1 MKERSMRQLFLAITF
16 LVTLSAQDNFIGDIF
31 ENGSI
36 NYGDRTIQAI
46 GIGFI
51 PENVINAGQAR
62 RSAMR
67 IAKQDALRQLIEI
80 INGVNVTSETTVS
93 GAMFDDVIKT
103 QVQGAIRGAR
113 QIGQPKYLSDTSV
126 EVVYEVKMADIS
138 RVLLP
143 MAEKAPTLTFD
154 NVTATAPA
162 GIAAAAAEQQQAGTA
177 DTGVKSG
184 GVTGIIID
192 GTGLGLRPAMSPR
205 ILNQGG
211 SVVYGPGQYS
221 RDYAAANGVV
231 GYAKTLDQAKSD
243 TRVQGNP
250 LIIRGASTSGSTS
263 ADVIISNAD
272 AGRLAVADGAG
283 GLLKNCRVIIVLD

>member
-1 MKERSMRQLFLAITF
+1 MRSIFITIC
-16 LVTLSAQDNFIGDIF
+16 LMASLMAQDDFIGDVF
-31 ENGSI
+31 ENGSV

-80 INGVNVTSETTVS
+80 VNGVNVTSETTVS

-154 NVTATAPA
+154 DTNVSVSGTVAATP
-162 GIAAAAAEQQQAGTA
+162 EQQQAGT

-221 RDYAAANGVV
+221 RDYAAANGVA
-231 GYAKTLDQAKSD
+231 GYAKSLDQAKSD

-250 LIIRGASTSGSTS
+250 LVIRGASTSGSTS

-272 AGRLAVADGAG
+272 AGKLAVADGAA
-283 GLLKNCRVIIVLD
+283 GLLKNCRVMFVLD

>member
-1 MKERSMRQLFLAITF
+1 MRPLFLAITF
-16 LVTLSAQDNFIGDIF
+16 LVTLSAQDNFIGDVF
-31 ENGSI
+31 EKGSI

-80 INGVNVTSETTVS
+80 VNGVNVTSETTVS

-113 QIGQPKYLSDTSV
+113 RIGDPKYLSDTSV

-138 RVLLP
+138 LVLLP

-154 NVTATAPA
+154 NVNVTVSGTV
-162 GIAAAAAEQQQAGTA
+162 AAAPEQEQAGTA

-221 RDYAAANGVV
+221 RDYAAANGVA
-231 GYAKTLDQAKSD
+231 GYAKSLDQAKSD

-250 LIIRGASTSGSTS
+250 LVIRAASASGSSS

-272 AGRLAVADGAG
+272 AGKLAVADGAA
-283 GLLKNCRVIIVLD
+283 GLLKNCRVMIVLD

>member
-1 MKERSMRQLFLAITF
+1 MKRILFPYILFISF
-16 LVTLSAQDNFIGDIF
+16 LFAQKDFVGDVF
-31 ENGSI
+31 DNGSV
-36 NYGDRTIQAI
+36 NFSDRTIQAI

-62 RSAMR
+62 RSAIR

-80 INGVNVTSETTVS
+80 VNGVNVTSETTIE
-93 GAMFDDVIKT
+93 GAMFDDMIKT

-154 NVTATAPA
+154 DTNVAVSGTV
-162 GIAAAAAEQQQAGTA
+162 AAAPEQQQAGT

-231 GYAKTLDQAKSD
+231 GYAKSLDQAKSD

-250 LIIRGASTSGSTS
+250 LVIRGASTSGSTS

-272 AGRLAVADGAG
+272 AGRLAVADGAA
-283 GLLKNCRVIIVLD
+283 GLLKNCRVMFVLD

>member
-1 MKERSMRQLFLAITF
+1 MKYFTAIVTVLGI
-16 LVTLSAQDNFIGDIF
+16 LVAQDDFIGDVF
-31 ENGSI
+31 ENGSV

-62 RSAMR
+62 RAAMR

-80 INGVNVTSETTVS
+80 VNGVNVTSETTVS

-113 QIGQPKYLSDTSV
+113 RVGDPKYLSDTSV
-126 EVVYEVKMADIS
+126 EVTYEVKMADIS

-143 MAEKAPTLTFD
+143 MAEKAPTLKFED
-154 NVTATAPA
+154 VTV
-162 GIAAAAAEQQQAGTA
+162 GAAANPGASVDQGSSA
-177 DTGVKSG
+177 DSGPTSG

-192 GTGLGLRPAMSPR
+192 GKGLGLRPAMSPR
-205 ILNQGG
+205 IVNQSG

-221 RDYAAANGVV
+221 RDYAASNGVV
-231 GYAKTLDQAKSD
+231 GYAKSLEQAKAD
-243 TRVQGNP
+243 PRVQGNP
-250 LIIRGASTSGSTS
+250 LVIRGSSVSGSS
-263 ADVIISNAD
+263 AADLVVSNVD
-272 AGRLAVADGAG
+272 AGKIARADGSA
-283 GLLKNCRVIIVLD
+283 GLLGNCRVMFVLD

>member
-1 MKERSMRQLFLAITF
+1 MRQLFLAITF
-16 LVTLSAQDNFIGDIF
+16 LVTLSAQDNFIGDVF
-31 ENGSI
+31 EKGSI

-93 GAMFDDVIKT
+93 GAMFDDMIKT

-154 NVTATAPA
+154 DTNVSVSGTVASAP
-162 GIAAAAAEQQQAGTA
+162 EQQQAGT

-221 RDYAAANGVV
+221 RDYAAANGVA
-231 GYAKTLDQAKSD
+231 GYAKSLDQAKSD

-250 LIIRGASTSGSTS
+250 LVIRAASASGSSS

-272 AGRLAVADGAG
+272 AGKLVVADGAA
-283 GLLKNCRVIIVLD
+283 GLLKNCRVMIVLD

>member
-1 MKERSMRQLFLAITF
+1 MRPLFLAITF
-16 LVTLSAQDNFIGDIF
+16 FVTLSAQDNFIGDVF
-31 ENGSI
+31 EKGSI

-80 INGVNVTSETTVS
+80 VNGVNVTSETTVS

-154 NVTATAPA
+154 NANVTVS
-162 GIAAAAAEQQQAGTA
+162 GAAAAATNQEQAGT
-177 DTGVKSG
+177 DTGVRSG

-211 SVVYGPGQYS
+211 SVVYGPSQYS

-231 GYAKTLDQAKSD
+231 GYAKSLDQAKSD
-243 TRVQGNP
+243 SRVQGNP
-250 LIIRGASTSGSTS
+250 LVIRGASTSGSTS

-272 AGRLAVADGAG
+272 AGKLAVADGAA
-283 GLLKNCRVIIVLD
+283 GLLKNCRVMFVLD

>member
-1 MKERSMRQLFLAITF
+1 MRPIFITIC
-16 LVTLSAQDNFIGDIF
+16 LMASLMAQDDFIGDVF
-31 ENGSI
+31 ENGSV

-80 INGVNVTSETTVS
+80 VNGVNVTSETTVS

-103 QVQGAIRGAR
+103 QVQGAIRCAR

-154 NVTATAPA
+154 DVNVTVSST
-162 GIAAAAAEQQQAGTA
+162 AAATPDQEQAGT

-231 GYAKTLDQAKSD
+231 GYAKSLDQAKSD

-272 AGRLAVADGAG
+272 AGKLAVADGAA
-283 GLLKNCRVIIVLD
+283 GLLKNCRVMFVLD

>member
-1 MKERSMRQLFLAITF
+1 MRPLFLAITF
-16 LVTLSAQDNFIGDIF
+16 LVTLSAQDNFIGDVF

-80 INGVNVTSETTVS
+80 VNGVNVTSETTVS

-113 QIGQPKYLSDTSV
+113 QIGEPKYLSDTSV

-138 RVLLP
+138 LVLLP

-154 NVTATAPA
+154 NVNVTVSGTV
-162 GIAAAAAEQQQAGTA
+162 AAAPEQEQAGTA

-221 RDYAAANGVV
+221 RDYAAANGVA
-231 GYAKTLDQAKSD
+231 GYAKSLDQAKSD

-250 LIIRGASTSGSTS
+250 LIIRAASTSGSTS

-272 AGRLAVADGAG
+272 AGKVAIADGAG
-283 GLLKNCRVIIVLD
+283 GLLKNCRVMFVLD

>member
-1 MKERSMRQLFLAITF
+1 MASLM
-16 LVTLSAQDNFIGDIF
+16 AQDDFIGDVF
-31 ENGSI
+31 ENGSV

-80 INGVNVTSETTVS
+80 VNGVNVTSETTVS

-154 NVTATAPA
+154 DTNVSVSGTV
-162 GIAAAAAEQQQAGTA
+162 AAAPEQQQAGT

-221 RDYAAANGVV
+221 RDYAAANGVA
-231 GYAKTLDQAKSD
+231 GYAKSLDQAKSD

-283 GLLKNCRVIIVLD
+283 GLLKNCRVMIVLD

>member
-1 MKERSMRQLFLAITF
+1 MRPLFLAITF
-16 LVTLSAQDNFIGDIF
+16 LVTLSAQDNFIGDVF
-31 ENGSI
+31 EKGSI

-80 INGVNVTSETTVS
+80 VNGVNVTSETTVS

-113 QIGQPKYLSDTSV
+113 RIGDPKYLSDTSV

-154 NVTATAPA
+154 NVNVSASGTV
-162 GIAAAAAEQQQAGTA
+162 AAAPEQQQAGTA

-221 RDYAAANGVV
+221 RDYAAANGVA
-231 GYAKTLDQAKSD
+231 GYAKSLDQAKSD

-250 LIIRGASTSGSTS
+250 LVIRAASASGSTS

-272 AGRLAVADGAG
+272 AGKLAVADGAA
-283 GLLKNCRVIIVLD
+283 GLLKNCRVMFVLD

>member
-1 MKERSMRQLFLAITF
+1 MVKKIIVVISIFGTLF
-16 LVTLSAQDNFIGDIF
+16 SQDNFIGDVF
-31 ENGSI
+31 ENGSV

-62 RSAMR
+62 RAAMR

-80 INGVNVTSETTVS
+80 VNGVNVTSETTVS

-113 QIGQPKYLSDTSV
+113 QVGEPKYLSDTSV
-126 EVVYEVKMADIS
+126 EVTYEVKMADIS

-154 NVTATAPA
+154 DVTV
-162 GIAAAAAEQQQAGTA
+162 GAAATPEASGDQGSNA
-177 DTGVKSG
+177 DSGPTSG

-192 GTGLGLRPAMSPR
+192 GKGLGLRPAMSPR
-205 ILNQGG
+205 IMNQSG

-221 RDYAAANGVV
+221 RDYAASNGVV
-231 GYAKTLDQAKSD
+231 GYAKSIEQAKAD
-243 TRVQGNP
+243 PRVQGNP
-250 LIIRGASTSGSTS
+250 LVIRGSSVSGSS
-263 ADVIISNAD
+263 AADLVVSNVD
-272 AGRLAVADGAG
+272 AGKIARADGSA
-283 GLLKNCRVIIVLD
+283 GLLGNCRVMFVLD

>member
-1 MKERSMRQLFLAITF
+1 MRPLFLAITF
-16 LVTLSAQDNFIGDIF
+16 LGTLNAQDNFIGDVF
-31 ENGSI
+31 EKGRI

-80 INGVNVTSETTVS
+80 VNGVNVTSETTVS

-126 EVVYEVKMADIS
+126 EITYEVKMADIS

-143 MAEKAPTLTFD
+143 MAEKAPTLSYD
-154 NVTATAPA
+154 NTSVTASASPNR
-162 GIAAAAAEQQQAGTA
+162 EQAGT

-221 RDYAAANGVV
+221 RDYAAANGVA
-231 GYAKTLDQAKSD
+231 GYAKSLDQAKSD

-250 LIIRGASTSGSTS
+250 LVIRGASASGSSS

-272 AGRLAVADGAG
+272 AGKLAVADGAG
-283 GLLKNCRVIIVLD
+283 GLLKNCRVMFVLD

>member
-1 MKERSMRQLFLAITF
+1 MRYFTVMMTMLGLLA
-16 LVTLSAQDNFIGDIF
+16 AQDDFIGDVF
-31 ENGSI
+31 ENGSV

-62 RSAMR
+62 RAAMR

-80 INGVNVTSETTVS
+80 VNGVNVTSETTVS

-113 QIGQPKYLSDTSV
+113 RIGEPKYLSDTSV
-126 EVVYEVKMADIS
+126 EVTYEVKMADIS

-143 MAEKAPTLTFD
+143 MAEKAPTLKYED
-154 NVTATAPA
+154 VTVGSAVTPGASSDQGSSAEA
-162 GIAAAAAEQQQAGTA
+162 GPT
-177 DTGVKSG
+177 SG

-192 GTGLGLRPAMSPR
+192 GKGLGLRPAMSPR
-205 ILNQGG
+205 IMNQSG

-221 RDYAAANGVV
+221 RDYAASNGVV
-231 GYAKTLDQAKSD
+231 GYAKSLEQAKAD
-243 TRVQGNP
+243 PRVQGNP
-250 LIIRGASTSGSTS
+250 LVIRGSSVSGASA
-263 ADVIISNAD
+263 ADLVISNVD
-272 AGRLAVADGAG
+272 AGKVARADGTA
-283 GLLKNCRVIIVLD
+283 GLLGNCRVMFVLD

>member
-1 MKERSMRQLFLAITF
+1 MRNTIAI
-16 LVTLSAQDNFIGDIF
+16 VTLLGALVAQDDFIGDVF
-31 ENGSI
+31 ENGSV

-80 INGVNVTSETTVS
+80 VNGVNVTSETTVS
-93 GAMFDDVIKT
+93 GAMFDDMIKT

-113 QIGQPKYLSDTSV
+113 QIGSPKYLSDTSV
-126 EVVYEVKMADIS
+126 EVTYEVKMADIS

-143 MAEKAPTLTFD
+143 MAEKAPTLKFED
-154 NVTATAPA
+154 VTISGGGTSTGSNTVDQASSAEA
-162 GIAAAAAEQQQAGTA
+162 GPP
-177 DTGVKSG
+177 SG

-205 ILNQGG
+205 IMNQSG

-221 RDYAAANGVV
+221 RDYAASNGVV
-231 GYAKTLDQAKSD
+231 GYAKSMDQAKAD
-243 TRVQGNP
+243 PRVQGNP
-250 LIIRGASTSGSTS
+250 LVIRGSSVSGSS
-263 ADVIISNAD
+263 GADMVISNVD
-272 AGRLAVADGAG
+272 AGRVARADGTA
-283 GLLKNCRVIIVLD
+283 GLLGNCRVMFVLD

>member
-1 MKERSMRQLFLAITF
+1 MRPLFFAITF
-16 LVTLSAQDNFIGDIF
+16 LVTLSAQDNFIGDVF
-31 ENGSI
+31 EKGSI

-80 INGVNVTSETTVS
+80 VNGVNVTSETTVS

-154 NVTATAPA
+154 NTNVALSGTV
-162 GIAAAAAEQQQAGTA
+162 AAAAEQQQAGA
-177 DTGVKSG
+177 DTGIKSG

-221 RDYAAANGVV
+221 RDYAAANGVA
-231 GYAKTLDQAKSD
+231 GYAKSLDQAKSD

-250 LIIRGASTSGSTS
+250 LVIRAASTSGSSS

-272 AGRLAVADGAG
+272 AGKLSVADGAA
-283 GLLKNCRVIIVLD
+283 GLLKNCRVMFVLD

>member
-1 MKERSMRQLFLAITF
+1 MKERSMRPLFLAITF
-16 LVTLSAQDNFIGDIF
+16 LVTLSAQDNFIGDVF
-31 ENGSI
+31 EKGSI

-93 GAMFDDVIKT
+93 GAMFDDMIKT

-154 NVTATAPA
+154 DTNVSVSGTVASAS
-162 GIAAAAAEQQQAGTA
+162 EQQQAGT

-221 RDYAAANGVV
+221 RDYAAANGVA
-231 GYAKTLDQAKSD
+231 GYAKSLDQAKSD

-250 LIIRGASTSGSTS
+250 LVIRAASASGSSS

-272 AGRLAVADGAG
+272 AGKLVVADGAA
-283 GLLKNCRVIIVLD
+283 GLLKNCRVMIVLD

>member
-1 MKERSMRQLFLAITF
+1 MKYLSIFYLLASIMI
-16 LVTLSAQDNFIGDIF
+16 AQDNFIGDVF
-31 ENGSI
+31 EKGSI

-80 INGVNVTSETTVS
+80 VNGVNVTSETTVS
-93 GAMFDDVIKT
+93 GAMFDDMIKT

-113 QIGQPKYLSDTSV
+113 RVGQPSYLSDTSV
-126 EVVYEVKMADIS
+126 EVTYEVKMADIS

-143 MAEKAPTLTFD
+143 MADSAPTLQYGTA
-154 NVTATAPA
+154 NSTNATAA
-162 GIAAAAAEQQQAGTA
+162 TSSSTSTAAQPT
-177 DTGVKSG
+177 SG

-205 ILNQGG
+205 ILNQDG

-221 RDYAAANGVV
+221 RDYAASNGVV
-231 GYAKTLDQAKSD
+231 GYAKTLDQAKKD
-243 TRVQGNP
+243 PRVQGNP
-250 LIIRGASTSGSTS
+250 LILRGTSIFGSSAADITISST
-263 ADVIISNAD
+263 D
-272 AGRLAVADGAG
+272 AGKASSADGAAS
-283 GLLKNCRVIIVLD
+283 LFSNCRVMFVLD

>member
-1 MKERSMRQLFLAITF
+1 MKERCMRPLFLAITF
-16 LVTLSAQDNFIGDIF
+16 LVTLSAQDNFIGDVF

-80 INGVNVTSETTVS
+80 VNGVNVTSETTVS

-113 QIGQPKYLSDTSV
+113 QIGEPKYLSDTSV
-126 EVVYEVKMADIS
+126 EVVYEVNMADIS

-154 NVTATAPA
+154 DTNVSVSGTV
-162 GIAAAAAEQQQAGTA
+162 AAAPEQQQAGTA
-177 DTGVKSG
+177 DSGVKSG

-221 RDYAAANGVV
+221 RDYAATNGVV
-231 GYAKTLDQAKSD
+231 GYAKSLDQAKSD

-250 LIIRGASTSGSTS
+250 LIIRGASTSGSSS
-263 ADVIISNAD
+263 ADVIISNTD
-272 AGRLAVADGAG
+272 AGKLAVADGAA
-283 GLLKNCRVIIVLD
+283 GLLKNCRVMIVLD

>member
-1 MKERSMRQLFLAITF
+1 MRPLFLAITI
-16 LVTLSAQDNFIGDIF
+16 LATLNAQDNFIGDVF
-31 ENGSI
+31 EKGSI

-80 INGVNVTSETTVS
+80 VNGVNVTSETTVS

-126 EVVYEVKMADIS
+126 EITYEVKMADIS

-143 MAEKAPTLTFD
+143 MAEKAPTLSYD
-154 NVTATAPA
+154 NTSVTAS
-162 GIAAAAAEQQQAGTA
+162 GAAAASTNREQAGT

-221 RDYAAANGVV
+221 RDYAAANGVA
-231 GYAKTLDQAKSD
+231 GYAKSLDQAKSD

-250 LIIRGASTSGSTS
+250 LIIRAASTSGSSS

-272 AGRLAVADGAG
+272 AGKLAVADGAG
-283 GLLKNCRVIIVLD
+283 GLLKNCRVMFVLD

>member
-1 MKERSMRQLFLAITF
+1 MKYFTAI
-16 LVTLSAQDNFIGDIF
+16 VTVLGILLAQDDFIGDVF
-31 ENGSI
+31 ENGSV

-62 RSAMR
+62 RAAMR

-80 INGVNVTSETTVS
+80 VNGVNVTSETTVS

-113 QIGQPKYLSDTSV
+113 RVGDPKYLSDTSV
-126 EVVYEVKMADIS
+126 EVTYEVKMADIS

-143 MAEKAPTLTFD
+143 MADKAPTLTFED
-154 NVTATAPA
+154 VSVGGAATP
-162 GIAAAAAEQQQAGTA
+162 
-177 DTGVKSG
+177 GVSSDQGSNANSGPTSG

-192 GTGLGLRPAMSPR
+192 GKGLGLRPAMSPR
-205 ILNQGG
+205 IMNQSG

-221 RDYAAANGVV
+221 RDYAASNGVV
-231 GYAKTLDQAKSD
+231 GYAKSLEQAKAD
-243 TRVQGNP
+243 PRVQGNP
-250 LIIRGASTSGSTS
+250 LVIRGSSVSGSS
-263 ADVIISNAD
+263 AADLVVSNVD
-272 AGRLAVADGAG
+272 AGKIARADGSA
-283 GLLKNCRVIIVLD
+283 GLLGNCRVMFVLD

>member
-1 MKERSMRQLFLAITF
+1 MRPLFLAITF
-16 LVTLSAQDNFIGDIF
+16 LVTLSAQDNFIGDVF

-80 INGVNVTSETTVS
+80 VNGVNVTSETTVS

-154 NVTATAPA
+154 DTNVTVSGTV
-162 GIAAAAAEQQQAGTA
+162 AAAPEQHQAGT

-205 ILNQGG
+205 ILNQSG

-221 RDYAAANGVV
+221 RDYAAANGVA
-231 GYAKTLDQAKSD
+231 GYAKSLDQAKSD

-250 LIIRGASTSGSTS
+250 LIIRAASTSGSTS

-272 AGRLAVADGAG
+272 AGKLAVADGAA
-283 GLLKNCRVIIVLD
+283 GLLKNCRVMFVLD

>member
-1 MKERSMRQLFLAITF
+1 MKERSMRPLFLAITF
-16 LVTLSAQDNFIGDIF
+16 LVTLSAQDNFIGDVF
-31 ENGSI
+31 EKGSI

-80 INGVNVTSETTVS
+80 VNGVNVTSETTVS

-154 NVTATAPA
+154 DTNVAVS
-162 GIAAAAAEQQQAGTA
+162 GNVAAAPEQQQTGT

-221 RDYAAANGVV
+221 RDYAAANGVA
-231 GYAKTLDQAKSD
+231 GYAKSLDQAKND

-250 LIIRGASTSGSTS
+250 LIIRAASTSGSSS

-272 AGRLAVADGAG
+272 AGKLAVADGAG
-283 GLLKNCRVIIVLD
+283 GLLKNCRVMFVLD

>member
-1 MKERSMRQLFLAITF
+1 MKYFTAI
-16 LVTLSAQDNFIGDIF
+16 VTLLGILVAQDDFIGDVF
-31 ENGSI
+31 ENGSV

-62 RSAMR
+62 RAAMR

-80 INGVNVTSETTVS
+80 VNGVNVTSETTVS

-113 QIGQPKYLSDTSV
+113 QVGEPKYLSDTSV
-126 EVVYEVKMADIS
+126 EVTYEVKMADIS

-154 NVTATAPA
+154 DVKVESGDVAATAEGQESASDA
-162 GIAAAAAEQQQAGTA
+162 GPT
-177 DTGVKSG
+177 SG

-192 GTGLGLRPAMSPR
+192 GKGLGLRPAMSPR
-205 ILNQGG
+205 IMNQSG

-221 RDYAAANGVV
+221 RDYAASNGVV
-231 GYAKTLDQAKSD
+231 GYAKSLEQAKAD
-243 TRVQGNP
+243 PRVQGNP
-250 LIIRGASTSGSTS
+250 LVIRGSSVSGSS
-263 ADVIISNAD
+263 GADLIISNVD
-272 AGRLAVADGAG
+272 AGKVARADGNA
-283 GLLKNCRVIIVLD
+283 GLLGNCRVMFVLD

>member
-1 MKERSMRQLFLAITF
+1 MKYFTAIVTVLGI
-16 LVTLSAQDNFIGDIF
+16 LVAQDDFIGDVF
-31 ENGSI
+31 ENGSV

-62 RSAMR
+62 RAAMR

-80 INGVNVTSETTVS
+80 VNGVNVTSETTVS

-113 QIGQPKYLSDTSV
+113 RIGEPKYLSDTSV
-126 EVVYEVKMADIS
+126 EVTYEVKMADIS

-143 MAEKAPTLTFD
+143 MAEKAPTLKFED
-154 NVTATAPA
+154 VTVGSAATPGASVDQ
-162 GIAAAAAEQQQAGTA
+162 GSNA
-177 DTGVKSG
+177 DSGPTSG

-192 GTGLGLRPAMSPR
+192 GKGLGLRPAMSPR
-205 ILNQGG
+205 IVNQSG

-221 RDYAAANGVV
+221 RNYAASNGVV
-231 GYAKTLDQAKSD
+231 GYAKSLEQAKAD
-243 TRVQGNP
+243 PRVQGNP
-250 LIIRGASTSGSTS
+250 LVIRGSSVSGASA
-263 ADVIISNAD
+263 ADLVISNVD
-272 AGRLAVADGAG
+272 AGKVARADGTA
-283 GLLKNCRVIIVLD
+283 GLLGNCRVMFVLD

>member
-1 MKERSMRQLFLAITF
+1 MRPLFLAITF
-16 LVTLSAQDNFIGDIF
+16 LVTLSAQDNFIGDVF

-80 INGVNVTSETTVS
+80 VNGVNVTSETTVS

-113 QIGQPKYLSDTSV
+113 RIGEPKYLSDTSV

-138 RVLLP
+138 LVLLP

-154 NVTATAPA
+154 NVNVTVSGTV
-162 GIAAAAAEQQQAGTA
+162 AAAPEQQQAGTA

-221 RDYAAANGVV
+221 RDYAAANGVA
-231 GYAKTLDQAKSD
+231 GYAKSLDQAKSD

-250 LIIRGASTSGSTS
+250 LIIRAASTSGSSS

-272 AGRLAVADGAG
+272 AGRLAVADGAA
-283 GLLKNCRVIIVLD
+283 GLLKNCRVMFVLD

>member
-1 MKERSMRQLFLAITF
+1 MKERCMRPLFLAITF
-16 LVTLSAQDNFIGDIF
+16 LVTLSAQDDFIGDVF

-80 INGVNVTSETTVS
+80 VNGVNVTSETTVS

-113 QIGQPKYLSDTSV
+113 RIGDPKYLSDTSV

-138 RVLLP
+138 LVLLP

-154 NVTATAPA
+154 NVNVTVSGTV
-162 GIAAAAAEQQQAGTA
+162 AAAPEQQQVGTT

-231 GYAKTLDQAKSD
+231 GYAKSLDQAKSD

-250 LIIRGASTSGSTS
+250 LIIRGASTSGSSS
-263 ADVIISNAD
+263 ADVIISNTD
-272 AGRLAVADGAG
+272 AGKLAVADGAA
-283 GLLKNCRVIIVLD
+283 GLLKNCRVMIVLD

>member
-1 MKERSMRQLFLAITF
+1 MKERSMRPLFLAITF
-16 LVTLSAQDNFIGDIF
+16 LVTLSAQDNFIGDVF

-80 INGVNVTSETTVS
+80 VNGVNVTSETTVS

-154 NVTATAPA
+154 DTNVTVSGTVATAP
-162 GIAAAAAEQQQAGTA
+162 EQQQAGT

-221 RDYAAANGVV
+221 RDYAAANGVA
-231 GYAKTLDQAKSD
+231 GYAKSLDQAKSD

-272 AGRLAVADGAG
+272 AGKLAVADRAA
-283 GLLKNCRVIIVLD
+283 GLLKNCRVMFVLD

>member
-1 MKERSMRQLFLAITF
+1 MRYFTVIMAMLGA
-16 LVTLSAQDNFIGDIF
+16 LVAQDDFIGDVF
-31 ENGSI
+31 ENGSV

-62 RSAMR
+62 RAAMR

-80 INGVNVTSETTVS
+80 VNGVNVTSETTVS

-113 QIGQPKYLSDTSV
+113 RVGDPKYLSDTSV
-126 EVVYEVKMADIS
+126 EVTYEVKMADIS

-143 MAEKAPTLTFD
+143 MAEKAPTLKFED
-154 NVTATAPA
+154 VTVGGAATPA
-162 GIAAAAAEQQQAGTA
+162 AYGDQGSSA
-177 DTGVKSG
+177 DSGPTSG

-192 GTGLGLRPAMSPR
+192 GKGLGLRPAMSPR
-205 ILNQGG
+205 IMNQSG

-221 RDYAAANGVV
+221 RDYAASNGVV
-231 GYAKTLDQAKSD
+231 GYAKSLEQAKAD
-243 TRVQGNP
+243 PRVQGNP
-250 LIIRGASTSGSTS
+250 LVIRGSSVSGASA
-263 ADVIISNAD
+263 ADLVVSNVD
-272 AGRLAVADGAG
+272 AGKIARADGSA
-283 GLLKNCRVIIVLD
+283 GLLGNCRVMFVLD

>member
-1 MKERSMRQLFLAITF
+1 MRPLFLAITF
-16 LVTLSAQDNFIGDIF
+16 LVTLSAQDNFIGDVF
-31 ENGSI
+31 EKGSI

-80 INGVNVTSETTVS
+80 VNGVNVTSETTVS

-113 QIGQPKYLSDTSV
+113 RIGDPKYLSDTSV

-154 NVTATAPA
+154 NVNVTASGTVAS
-162 GIAAAAAEQQQAGTA
+162 AAEQQQTGT

-221 RDYAAANGVV
+221 RDYAAANGVA
-231 GYAKTLDQAKSD
+231 GYAKSLDQAKSD

-250 LIIRGASTSGSTS
+250 LVIRGASTSGSTS

-283 GLLKNCRVIIVLD
+283 GLLKNCRVMIVLD